1 MRAAATT
8 LRRIDPAE
16 FTAPPTIAG
25 LRTLALG
32 AAFIGSIAVGVGML
46 VGGEHGAD
54 YAARALLVGCVFWL
68 GISLGSLALFMIN
81 LLTAGGWGLVARR
94 VLEAAART
102 LAVPFILLVLVFVFG
117 SHNLYE
123 WTHTEVVQAD
133 EILTRKAP
141 YLNLPFFFL
150 RQAIYFALFGFLA
163 YSLTGMSRR
172 QDSAGTP
179 ELLARMKR
187 IAAPG
192 LVFWSLAVTFA
203 SVDWLMSLQPH
214 WFSTIYGVWLM
225 GSNGLSA
232 LAFLIVFAVWLSRR
246 EPMNHVFKPHH
257 FHDWGKFL
265 LAFTMLWAYFS
276 FSQFLIIWSGN
287 LPEEIFWYKER
298 IAGGWGALSLIIVI
312 FHFVLP
318 FSLLLSRDL
327 KRNAGR
333 LVMIAGL
340 MLVMRLVDFFW
351 QVEPAF
357 HHHTPGLYWMYLA
370 AAIAVGGFWFSW
382 FLWELNKRPL
392 LPVNDPYL
400 PEALTHAPH

>member
-1 MRAAATT
+1 MRSAAATI
-8 LRRIDPAE
+8 RRIDPAD
-16 FTAPPTIAG
+16 FSAPPAIAG

-32 AAFIGSIAVGVGML
+32 VAFIGCIALGIGFL
-46 VGGEHGAD
+46 IAPDQGGA
-54 YAARALLVGCVFWL
+54 YAARSLLVACVFWL
-68 GISLGSLALFMIN
+68 GISLGALVLFMLN
-81 LLTAGGWGLVARR
+81 LLTGGSWGLVARR

-102 LAVPFILLVLVFVFG
+102 LPLVYALFMLVLFFG
-117 SHNLYE
+117 SHTLYE
-123 WTHTEVVQAD
+123 WTHSEVVQAD
-133 EILTRKAP
+133 QILQSKAP

-150 RQAIYFALFGFLA
+150 RQALYFALWAFLT

-172 QDSAGTP
+172 QDREGSP
-179 ELLARMKR
+179 ELIARMKR

-192 LVFWSLAVTFA
+192 IVFWSLAVTFA

-214 WFSTIYGVWLM
+214 WFSTIYGIWLM

-232 LAFLIVFAVWLSRR
+232 LAFLIVFAVWLVRR
-246 EPMNHVFKPHH
+246 EPMSHVFRPSH
-257 FHDWGKFL
+257 FHDWGKLL

-276 FSQFLIIWSGN
+276 YSQFLIIWSGN
-287 LPEEIFWYKER
+287 LPEEITWYKDR
-298 IAGGWGALSLIIVI
+298 ITGGWGIVSLIIVV
-312 FHFVLP
+312 FHFILP

-327 KRNAGR
+327 KRNANR

-340 MLVMRLVDFFW
+340 MLVMRLVDLFW

-357 HHHTPGLYWMYLA
+357 HEQSPGLYWMYLA
-370 AAIAVGGFWFSW
+370 AAVAVGGFWFTW

-400 PEALTHAPH
+400 AEALAHE